1 MKLTRILL
9 PILVVALSLYSI
21 ITMDY
26 RFSSVGQLLLGI
38 FFFITGYDD
47 IKNKKTG
54 WGGYFIGGGLLII
67 LMSIFSF

>member
-9 PILVVALSLYSI
+9 PILVVTLSLYSI

-26 RFSSVGQLLLGI
+26 RFSSVGQLLLGL
-38 FFFITGYDD
+38 FFLISGYDD
-47 IKNKKTG
+47 YQNRKTG

-67 LMSIFSF
+67 VMSIFSF